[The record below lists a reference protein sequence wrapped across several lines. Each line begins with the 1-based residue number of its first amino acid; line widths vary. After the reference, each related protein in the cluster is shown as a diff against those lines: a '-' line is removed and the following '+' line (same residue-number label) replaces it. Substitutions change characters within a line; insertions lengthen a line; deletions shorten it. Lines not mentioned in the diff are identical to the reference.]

1 MRREAKFS
9 ELFAISLSFNLKTSI
24 IQTISTE
31 IFILCWN
38 VNENCDVDEKG
49 KIGPV
54 SHLGNYGTY
63 LLSLVMLTTR
73 VKKKSPLA
81 GI

>member
-1 MRREAKFS
+1 M
-9 ELFAISLSFNLKTSI
+9 
-24 IQTISTE
+24 
-31 IFILCWN
+31 
-38 VNENCDVDEKG
+38 NENCDVDEKG

-81 GI
+81 GICIYSCGIVGFTNQRIAFTISIIYLFAIEIKTRFTN